1 MKKPRETMTFEI
13 DRTQHHVLEAISKR
27 TGIPVEV
34 LLVQAL
40 IRYGEKMCPASA
52 VAEEPKR
59 VVTTKARAW
68 PFDGQVALPFGR

>member
-40 IRYGEKMCPASA
+40 IRYGEKMCPDLPWPRN
-52 VAEEPKR
+52 PKE
-59 VVTTKARAW
+59 
-68 PFDGQVALPFGR
+68 